1 MTFGTL
7 PGAEA
12 AVDLATAVLFEEIQ
26 RYFVQIKIQEQNL
39 RLALDAGQTINPP
52 RVARS
57 RIEAMKG
64 VWKLSKSLPDVGV
77 CLLVSTSGLATRHN
91 WQF

>member
-12 AVDLATAVLFEEIQ
+12 AVDLATAVSFEEIQ
-26 RYFVQIKIQEQNL
+26 RYFAQIKIQEQNL

-52 RVARS
+52 RVGQVENRGHERGLEAFKKLARC
-57 RIEAMKG
+57 RRVLTCFYPWFGHTA
-64 VWKLSKSLPDVGV
+64 
-77 CLLVSTSGLATRHN
+77 
-91 WQF
+91 